1 MPSDTVLAFQNRMD
15 RRSLL
20 RAGCIGGVG
29 LSLAQLLRAEEAA
42 GSSGARS
49 CIFIFAWG
57 GPHHLDTLD
66 PKPTATAE
74 IRGPFDSI
82 ETRTPGMRLV
92 EEFGRLA
99 NISDRFAL
107 VRSISH
113 TVGEHNA
120 AAYLALTG
128 RLPPPDA
135 KGIIP
140 ARRSDFPGLGAAVA
154 RLRPTPGEIP
164 PYVVAP
170 YKNMNLKV
178 PTPGQTAGFL
188 GAAYDPFVIGDDPN
202 ARSFHIPSLALQ
214 DGISVSRMADRKA
227 LMKALDRRLAG
238 IEQQAEMEGLDASYQ
253 RAFSLISS
261 PKAKNAFDINQE
273 PREVRDRYGR
283 FTLGQSLLLARRLVE
298 AGVRIVMVNDADKS
312 GDAFRWD
319 THNPSGV
326 LPALRR
332 NLPETDI
339 ALSALIEDLHTR
351 GMLDD
356 TLVVWMGEMGR
367 TPKSRTGHWTECYP
381 ALLAGAGIRGG
392 QVYGESDGIGAFPK
406 SGRCDPADIH
416 ATIYRALRIPTNAA
430 MTDALGRS
438 FPLYAGRPIEPLF
451 S

>member
-1 MPSDTVLAFQNRMD
+1 MASNSASALQGRID
-15 RRSLL
+15 RRTLL
-20 RAGCIGGVG
+20 RAGSIGGVG
-29 LSLAQLLRAEEAA
+29 LSLAQLLRAEQEA
-42 GSSGARS
+42 GSNSAKA

-57 GPHHLDTLD
+57 GPHHLDTFD

-74 IRGPFDSI
+74 IRGPFGSI
-82 ETRTPGMRLV
+82 ETRSPGMRLV
-92 EEFGRLA
+92 EEFPRLA
-99 NISDRFAL
+99 EIANHFSL

-128 RLPPPDA
+128 RLPPADA
-135 KGIIP
+135 KGILP
-140 ARRSDFPGLGAAVA
+140 SRRSDFPGLGAVVA
-154 RLRPTPGEIP
+154 RLRPTNGQIP

-170 YKNMNLKV
+170 YENVNLKV
-178 PTPGQTAGFL
+178 STPGQTAGFL

-202 ARSFHIPSLALQ
+202 RQAFHIPSLALQ
-214 DGISVSRMADRKA
+214 EGISVSRMADRKS
-227 LMKALDRRLAG
+227 LMRSLDQRLSG
-238 IEQQAEMEGLDASYQ
+238 LEKQAEMEGFDASHE

-261 PKAKNAFDINQE
+261 PQAKNAFDISQE
-273 PREVRDRYGR
+273 SREVRDRYGR
-283 FTLGQSLLLARRLVE
+283 FPLGQSLLLARRLVE

-319 THNPSGV
+319 THNLGGV
-326 LPALRR
+326 MPALRR
-332 NLPETDI
+332 NLPETDV
-339 ALSALIEDLHTR
+339 ALSALLEDLQVR

-392 QVYGESDGIGAFPK
+392 RVYGESDGMGAYPK

-416 ATIYRALRIPTNAA
+416 ATIYRALGLPSNASV
-430 MTDALGRS
+430 TDIVGRS
-438 FPLYAGRPIEPLF
+438 FPLYAGKPIEQLF